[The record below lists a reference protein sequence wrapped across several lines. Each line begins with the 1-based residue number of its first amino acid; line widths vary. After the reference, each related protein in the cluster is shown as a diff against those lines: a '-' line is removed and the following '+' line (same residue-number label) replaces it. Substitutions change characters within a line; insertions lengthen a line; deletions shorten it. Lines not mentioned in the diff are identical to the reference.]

1 MIKAKP
7 DIKSYKKDPNE
18 FLEGG
23 RRIRLYQNLLLLES
37 SQKSKKLRLT

>member
-7 DIKSYKKDPNE
+7 DIKSYKKDPND

-23 RRIRLYQNLLLLES
+23 EADKALSKSTSL
-37 SQKSKKLRLT
+37 QKQVEVE